1 MSDNSG
7 MARLYIRDFPEAENV
22 DRMSA
27 SIDLQVRHRI
37 SGVDASLLVCRTID
51 QPNQM
56 IELWRYHNQ
65 DDQAWVHQSLTSAQ
79 VIPDAMT
86 PKNKIF
92 NLDLIYQSDTPD
104 F

>member
-1 MSDNSG
+1 
-7 MARLYIRDFPEAENV
+7 
-22 DRMSA
+22 
-27 SIDLQVRHRI
+27 
-37 SGVDASLLVCRTID
+37 
-51 QPNQM
+51 M